1 MLKEHMTSCE
11 FIITSDFK
19 TRKHYIAQF
28 IKNLQL
34 SPLMSLGTRPCVIF
48 FAWCTLLF
56 LVDVEWPPF
65 RSKMGVTYTGWQ
77 RVYLSMPFTTDNCFA
92 LKSIK
97 LLKRVI
103 GQKDQIIGTVLAL
116 FLQGSSSWLTDV
128 LLFSEMDCIVLFTQ
142 QAFY

>member
-1 MLKEHMTSCE
+1 
-11 FIITSDFK
+11 
-19 TRKHYIAQF
+19 
-28 IKNLQL
+28 
-34 SPLMSLGTRPCVIF
+34 
-48 FAWCTLLF
+48 
-56 LVDVEWPPF
+56 
-65 RSKMGVTYTGWQ
+65 MGVTYTGWQ